1 VGVKLRAKQTEPV
14 FSQCLSGKF
23 CRDWNITVSECGEN
37 LFLRELT
44 FQLEEVDKNR
54 ISNSHSVRCSGPS
67 DTLSLLSQTPRGGG
81 LPADGLEPCLCSVL
95 PVPAK
100 VQ

>member
-1 VGVKLRAKQTEPV
+1 MGIKLRAKQTEPV
-14 FSQCLSGKF
+14 FSQSLSCKF
-23 CRDWNITVSECGEN
+23 CRSWNITVSECGEN
-37 LFLRELT
+37 LSLRELT

-54 ISNSHSVRCSGPS
+54 MSIRCSGPP
-67 DTLSLLSQTPRGGG
+67 DIQSLLSQTPRRGG

-100 VQ
+100 VH